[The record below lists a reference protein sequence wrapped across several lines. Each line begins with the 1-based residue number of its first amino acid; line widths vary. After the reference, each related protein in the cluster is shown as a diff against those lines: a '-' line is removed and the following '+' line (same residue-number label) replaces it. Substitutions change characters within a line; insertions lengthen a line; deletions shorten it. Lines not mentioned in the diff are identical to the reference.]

1 MHLEQFYLGCLA
13 HASYLIADEE
23 SGVAVVVDPQ
33 RDVDAYIQ
41 KAEAHGWR
49 IEHVYLTH
57 FHADFLAGHLELRER
72 TGAKI
77 HLGAR
82 GEAEFEVVAES
93 DGTVL
98 ELGPQVRIEA
108 METPGHTPEGISLL
122 VYDRRTSDTQPHAVL
137 TGDTLFIGDVGRP
150 DLLASI
156 GFTQAELGKML
167 YHSLHTKLATLPD
180 STRVYPAHGAGSLC
194 GKNLSDETS
203 STMGEQRRTNYALQ
217 PMSEEEFL
225 AVVTADQPAAP
236 GYFVHDAVL
245 NRKER
250 PLMDSAVAKGR
261 KALDLETLLARANAG
276 AQVVDARD
284 PEAFAAGHLA
294 GSINIGLDGK
304 FATWAGTVLDL
315 ERPILVIAEA
325 GREEEAILRLGR
337 IGLDLVE
344 GYLDGGAAAFA
355 ERPELQVR
363 FTRVEAKPLAEE
375 LAGEAAPVVLDVRAP
390 GEYGAGHLEC
400 ALHIPLNQLAER
412 ASEVPRDRPVV
423 VHCAGGYR
431 SAIAVSLLE
440 RAGVEGLRDL
450 RGGFGA
456 WSGAGMPVVVPAP
469 TA

>member
-1 MHLEQFYLGCLA
+1 
-13 HASYLIADEE
+13 
-23 SGVAVVVDPQ
+23 
-33 RDVDAYIQ
+33 
-41 KAEAHGWR
+41 
-49 IEHVYLTH
+49 
-57 FHADFLAGHLELRER
+57 
-72 TGAKI
+72 
-77 HLGAR
+77 
-82 GEAEFEVVAES
+82 
-93 DGTVL
+93 
-98 ELGPQVRIEA
+98 
-108 METPGHTPEGISLL
+108 ME
-122 VYDRRTSDTQPHAVL
+122 
-137 TGDTLFIGDVGRP
+137 
-150 DLLASI
+150 
-156 GFTQAELGKML
+156 
-167 YHSLHTKLATLPD
+167 
-180 STRVYPAHGAGSLC
+180 
-194 GKNLSDETS
+194 
-203 STMGEQRRTNYALQ
+203 
-217 PMSEEEFL
+217 
-225 AVVTADQPAAP
+225 
-236 GYFVHDAVL
+236 
-245 NRKER
+245 
-250 PLMDSAVAKGR
+250 SAVAQGR

-344 GYLDGGAAAFA
+344 GYLDGGAAAFT
-355 ERPELQVR
+355 ERPELQAR
-363 FTRVEAKPLAEE
+363 FARVEAEQLAEE